1 MEKALWAQ
9 WNIPPWLIAS
19 MEKTWFYEILF
30 FEVVTVMVKDKKYSI
45 KDAMSIKI
53 SFIHCLKWARVMLL
67 VVFKDLEEV
76 YIFFCYFFLF
86 TIHFD

>member
-30 FEVVTVMVKDKKYSI
+30 FEVVTVMVKDKNT
-45 KDAMSIKI
+45 
-53 SFIHCLKWARVMLL
+53 V
-67 VVFKDLEEV
+67 
-76 YIFFCYFFLF
+76 
-86 TIHFD
+86 